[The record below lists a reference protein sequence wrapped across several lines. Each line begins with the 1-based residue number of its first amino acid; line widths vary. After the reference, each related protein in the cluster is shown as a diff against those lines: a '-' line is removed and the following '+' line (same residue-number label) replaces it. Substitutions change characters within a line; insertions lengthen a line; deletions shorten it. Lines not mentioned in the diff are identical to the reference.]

1 MGVIGYGF
9 LRRIGWIL
17 AGVLIFGAASLLGI
31 DLPR

>member
-9 LRRIGWIL
+9 LRRVGWIL
-17 AGVLIFGAASLLGI
+17 AGTVIFGAAALLGI